1 MIQTLVEEKINDYK
15 EKRKNKPQEYE
26 DLLIKLEKEI
36 REHIQTEQQLKLY
49 AESFQS
55 IIEEIEKENL
65 ILKNKLNNEFYYD
78 NNYNIEE
85 KINDLKNEIK
95 NKDKILNSYEA
106 QNLKLSES
114 ERKLKKKLINEQKI
128 FNEKEL
134 KYKNEIDSLKQKILD
149 YEKKLN
155 FPIGDNHHNHLYNQ
169 YSTYLKKCI
178 SSKEEL
184 KINSLNSI
192 QKYNKNK
199 IHQNGPALSASS
211 SMEKIERY
219 LMNKFAKTQLQFKS
233 KINKINSSSKNSNKK
248 VSSPYNNSMI
258 EKGLNNEFFYN
269 NKLQMNDSSLS
280 NLSIKQ
286 RKKYNRQKS
295 AENNSIIRNKKK
307 EEDILKNILM
317 SNNIIFNINLK
328 KDSKKKTKGYNNSKY
343 KRVPYTCNLKDKIKN
358 TGENNNN
365 GTYNNI
371 NFNKKIINNN
381 INIYAN
387 TFRQDNH
394 NIYIKGNNE
403 KSFHNSLRGNSGNSS
418 ARDFHTKRY
427 NSNEFLIFRK
437 NSLGKKNK
445 I

>member
-149 YEKKLN
+149 YEKK
-155 FPIGDNHHNHLYNQ
+155 
-169 YSTYLKKCI
+169 T
-178 SSKEEL
+178 
-184 KINSLNSI
+184 
-192 QKYNKNK
+192 
-199 IHQNGPALSASS
+199 
-211 SMEKIERY
+211 
-219 LMNKFAKTQLQFKS
+219 KFS
-233 KINKINSSSKNSNKK
+233 HW
-248 VSSPYNNSMI
+248 
-258 EKGLNNEFFYN
+258 
-269 NKLQMNDSSLS
+269 
-280 NLSIKQ
+280 
-286 RKKYNRQKS
+286 R
-295 AENNSIIRNKKK
+295 
-307 EEDILKNILM
+307 
-317 SNNIIFNINLK
+317 
-328 KDSKKKTKGYNNSKY
+328 
-343 KRVPYTCNLKDKIKN
+343 
-358 TGENNNN
+358 
-365 GTYNNI
+365 
-371 NFNKKIINNN
+371 
-381 INIYAN
+381 
-387 TFRQDNH
+387 
-394 NIYIKGNNE
+394 
-403 KSFHNSLRGNSGNSS
+403 
-418 ARDFHTKRY
+418 
-427 NSNEFLIFRK
+427 
-437 NSLGKKNK
+437 
-445 I
+445 